1 MTGLQRLCK
10 QFGEIRLNG
19 ELWVWDHVTNEARK
33 RSEMTQQ
40 EWQDSEK
47 VKWKGLLK
55 QKEE

>member
-1 MTGLQRLCK
+1 MTAVERLCK
-10 QFGEIRLNG
+10 KFGNVTFNG
-19 ELWVWDHVTNEARK
+19 ELWVWDHVKNGARK

-55 QKEE
+55 QKEG